1 MTLAAKRKES
11 GMNKDQVFG
20 IVRTVVAAVAG
31 FLAGKGYLDASL
43 VEGVAGAV
51 ATITV
56 AIWSVAA
63 KK

>member
-1 MTLAAKRKES
+1 
-11 GMNKDQVFG
+11 MNKEQVFG

>member
-1 MTLAAKRKES
+1 
-11 GMNKDQVFG
+11 MNKNQVFG

>member
-1 MTLAAKRKES
+1 MTKE
-11 GMNKDQVFG
+11 QVFG
-20 IVRTVVAAVAG
+20 IVRTIVAAVAG
-31 FLAGKGYLDASL
+31 FLAGKGYLEASM

>member
-1 MTLAAKRKES
+1 
-11 GMNKDQVFG
+11 MNKDQIFG

>member
-1 MTLAAKRKES
+1 
-11 GMNKDQVFG
+11 MNRDQVFG

-31 FLAGKGYLDASL
+31 FLAGKGYLEASM

>member
-1 MTLAAKRKES
+1 MTLMAKLKERE
-11 GMNKDQVFG
+11 MNKDQVFG
-20 IVRTVVAAVAG
+20 IVRTVVAAFAG
-31 FLAGKGYLDASL
+31 FLAGQGYLDASL

>member
-1 MTLAAKRKES
+1 MTKE
-11 GMNKDQVFG
+11 QVFG

-31 FLAGKGYLDASL
+31 FLAGKGYLEASM

-56 AIWSVAA
+56 AVWSVAA

>member
-1 MTLAAKRKES
+1 LTLMAKLKERE
-11 GMNKDQVFG
+11 MNKDQVFG

>member
-1 MTLAAKRKES
+1 
-11 GMNKDQVFG
+11 MNKDQVFG
-20 IVRTVVAAVAG
+20 IVRTVVAAFAG
-31 FLAGKGYLDASL
+31 FLAGQGYLDASL

>member
-1 MTLAAKRKES
+1 MAKRKET
-11 GMNKDQVFG
+11 GMNKDQIFG
-20 IVRTVVAAVAG
+20 IVRTIVAAVAG